1 MAENIKLDCLKS
13 LQDVLQKKFALERE
27 VEALPANLR
36 AEEALLAED
45 NTKYLKLTE
54 KYNSVN
60 EEYKSLSIRYD
71 DAFAARTGYE
81 KQMEFIATQREFEA
95 LSKQL
100 EEAKLQE
107 QTLLKS
113 RKQKKA
119 ELEHLNEELDIQE
132 KECDAQKVKVDEE
145 RAKVEGVLEGIYQEI
160 EALNNKCLEIKGN
173 ALTDE
178 LYNKFTNI
186 AKQKDGLGIVP
197 VWGQVC
203 QGCNMVLPM
212 QFVIDL
218 RLKQEHNELDYCP
231 YCSRIIYYE
240 KLDAETEKNF
250 IFEQL
255 EPTKDSSSKG
265 SSSKESKQDVDS
277 FDESMELDDGF
288 DLN

>member
-1 MAENIKLDCLKS
+1 MAENNKLECLKA
-13 LQDVLQKKFALERE
+13 LQEVLQKKFDLENQ

-71 DAFAARTGYE
+71 DAFASRTGYE
-81 KQMEFIATQREFEA
+81 KQMEFINTQREYEA

-100 EEAKLQE
+100 DEAKLQE

-113 RKQKKA
+113 RNQKKA
-119 ELEHLNEELDIQE
+119 ELEKLNAELDEQE
-132 KECDAQKVKVDEE
+132 KTCDEQKAKVDEE
-145 RAKVEGVLEGIYQEI
+145 RAKVEGVLDGIYAEIQE
-160 EALNNKCLEIKGN
+160 LDNKCAEIKGS
-173 ALTDE
+173 AISDE
-178 LYNKFTNI
+178 LYSKFTNI
-186 AKQKDGLGIVP
+186 TKQKGGVGLVP

-218 RLKQEHNELDYCP
+218 RLKQEHNDLDYCP
-231 YCSRIIYYE
+231 YCSRIIYH
-240 KLDAETEKNF
+240 
-250 IFEQL
+250 
-255 EPTKDSSSKG
+255 
-265 SSSKESKQDVDS
+265 
-277 FDESMELDDGF
+277 DG
-288 DLN
+288 DCKKT

>member
-1 MAENIKLDCLKS
+1 MAENNKLECLKA
-13 LQDVLQKKFALERE
+13 LQEVLQKKFDLENQ

-71 DAFAARTGYE
+71 DAFASRTGYE
-81 KQMEFIATQREFEA
+81 KQMEFINTQREYEA

-100 EEAKLQE
+100 DEAKLQE

-113 RKQKKA
+113 RNQKKA
-119 ELEHLNEELDIQE
+119 ELEKLNAELDEQE
-132 KECDAQKVKVDEE
+132 KTCDEQKARVDEE
-145 RAKVEGVLEGIYQEI
+145 RAKVEGVLDGIYAEIQE
-160 EALNNKCLEIKGN
+160 LDNKCAEIKGS
-173 ALTDE
+173 AISDE
-178 LYNKFTNI
+178 LYSKFTNI
-186 AKQKDGLGIVP
+186 TKQKGGIGLVP

-218 RLKQEHNELDYCP
+218 RLKQEHNDLDYCP
-231 YCSRIIYYE
+231 YCSRIIYHE
-240 KLDAETEKNF
+240 TIDSETEKNY

-255 EPTKDSSSKG
+255 EPTKESGKSSAKDN
-265 SSSKESKQDVDS
+265 KQDVDS
-277 FDESMELDDGF
+277 FDETMEIDEGF
-288 DLN
+288 EDLQ

>member
-1 MAENIKLDCLKS
+1 MAENEKLECLKL
-13 LQDVLQKKFALERE
+13 LQDVLQKKFDLENE

-54 KYNSVN
+54 QYNTVN
-60 EEYKSLSIRYD
+60 EESKSLSIRYD
-71 DAFAARTGYE
+71 DAFASRTGYE
-81 KQMEFIATQREFEA
+81 KQMEFINTQREYEA

-100 EEAKLQE
+100 DEAKLQE

-113 RKQKKA
+113 RNQKKA
-119 ELEHLNEELDIQE
+119 ELEKLNVELDEQE
-132 KECDAQKVKVDEE
+132 KVCDAQKIKVDEE
-145 RAKVEGVLEGIYQEI
+145 KAKVEGVLDGIYAEI
-160 EALNNKCLEIKGN
+160 AELDKQCMEIKGV
-173 ALTDE
+173 AITDE

-186 AKQKDGLGIVP
+186 AKQKDGVGLVP

-240 KLDAETEKNF
+240 NIDPETEKNY

-255 EPTKDSSSKG
+255 EWAKEGSSKSSSNRDT
-265 SSSKESKQDVDS
+265 KQDVDS
-277 FDESMELDDGF
+277 FDESMEIGDGF
-288 DLN
+288 EDL

>member
-1 MAENIKLDCLKS
+1 MAENEKLECLKS
-13 LQDVLQKKFALERE
+13 LQDVLQKKFDLENQ

-45 NTKYLKLTE
+45 NAKYLKLTE
-54 KYNSVN
+54 KYNSVD
-60 EEYKSLSIRYD
+60 EEFKSLSIRYD

-81 KQMEFIATQREFEA
+81 KQMEFINTQREYEA

-100 EEAKLQE
+100 DEAKLQE

-113 RKQKKA
+113 RNQKKA
-119 ELEHLNEELDIQE
+119 ELEKLNVELDEQE
-132 KECDAQKVKVDEE
+132 KLCDAQKTKVDEE
-145 RAKVEGVLEGIYQEI
+145 RAKVEGVLGEI
-160 EALNNKCLEIKGN
+160 TAEIDSLDAKCQEIKGN
-173 ALTDE
+173 AISDE
-178 LYNKFTNI
+178 FFSKFTNI
-186 AKQKDGLGIVP
+186 AKQKGGIGLVP

-231 YCSRIIYYE
+231 YCSRLIYHE
-240 KLDAETEKNF
+240 KIDAESEKNY

-255 EPTKDSSSKG
+255 EPTKESGK

-277 FDESMELDDGF
+277 YDESMDNSEGF
-288 DLN
+288 DEF